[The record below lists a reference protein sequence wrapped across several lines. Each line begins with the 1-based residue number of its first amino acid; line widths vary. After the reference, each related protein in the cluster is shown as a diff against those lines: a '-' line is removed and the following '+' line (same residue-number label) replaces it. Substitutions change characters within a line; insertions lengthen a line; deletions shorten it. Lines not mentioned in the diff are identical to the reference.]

1 MNRVSI
7 GVICGAVAYLAGVF
21 GVVSMTWGEPI
32 HRKAFAV
39 AIFAFPE
46 DDDERRDPFW
56 EDEV

>member
-21 GVVSMTWGEPI
+21 GVVSMTWAEPI

-39 AIFAFPE
+39 AIVAAAVMVACIDKKKVPE
-46 DDDERRDPFW
+46 
-56 EDEV
+56 